1 MAISEDTRAII
12 ASNLTA
18 AHCARIGTTSASG
31 ETAAAETQ
39 SEILEIYQMYA
50 RSLGLGVAVGSSR
63 AAVEQGAVAN

>member
-18 AHCARIGTTSASG
+18 AHCTRVGTNAAGPS
-31 ETAAAETQ
+31 AAETQ

-63 AAVEQGAVAN
+63 AAEKETAAN